1 MLWFDLK
8 PNLNLDRTYKSNHT
22 RTRTCSS
29 LFMTHS
35 CLATLRESHC
45 GLRFLVS
52 RDQLFYIALDP
63 RRICKL
69 RVDGDLGFH
78 CIHGKT
84 ISNFQYKIIFSKYN
98 FEFIIIK
105 ILLSQIKTKKLFVL
119 PSEGSFYSKSSIYF
133 FL

>member
-1 MLWFDLK
+1 MPHCAQEPLYGGPIRHQCHLS
-8 PNLNLDRTYKSNHT
+8 LALDFLAPSWVGKSLP
-22 RTRTCSS
+22 S
-29 LFMTHS
+29 LHS
-35 CLATLRESHC
+35 YLATLRESHC
-45 GLRFLVS
+45 GLRFPVS

-105 ILLSQIKTKKLFVL
+105 ILLSQIKTKKIIL
-119 PSEGSFYSKSSIYF
+119 SSI
-133 FL
+133 